1 MITDLGK
8 TQKLLLWLTQKIY
21 YNTAKTHQ
29 RKWTVKRGEVYFV
42 DLGENIGS
50 EENKLSLVLFYRQMH
65 IISILQYLLVLLYQT
80 VP

>member
-29 RKWTVKRGEVYFV
+29 RKWTVKRGEVY
-42 DLGENIGS
+42 
-50 EENKLSLVLFYRQMH
+50 
-65 IISILQYLLVLLYQT
+65 LLT
-80 VP
+80 WEKI